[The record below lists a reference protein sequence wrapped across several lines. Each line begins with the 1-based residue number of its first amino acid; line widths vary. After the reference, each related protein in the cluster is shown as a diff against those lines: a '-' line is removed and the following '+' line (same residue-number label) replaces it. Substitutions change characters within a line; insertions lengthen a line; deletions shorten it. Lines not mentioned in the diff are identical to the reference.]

1 MKFIPFAINAIIF
14 LIILICIR
22 HKDDD
27 EYVEYE
33 TLETEPEDRSDGRAH
48 YKFYISGDFG
58 NSYDLPDTPI
68 YAKEIVREDTLMF
81 ITLMDGTHVV
91 TDIKNLIIF
100 ELEKE

>member
-1 MKFIPFAINAIIF
+1 MKFIPIAVAIIIALMIF
-14 LIILICIR
+14 ANSR
-22 HKDDD
+22 SDD

-33 TLETEPEDRSDGRAH
+33 TLETEPEDRSDGRPH

-68 YAKEIVREDTLMF
+68 YAKEIVREGTLMF

>member
-14 LIILICIR
+14 LIIFIYSR
-22 HKDDD
+22 HKDD

-33 TLETEPEDRSDGRAH
+33 TLETEPEDRSDGRPH
-48 YKFYISGDFG
+48 YKFYISSDFG

-68 YAKEIVREDTLMF
+68 YAKEIMREGTLMF
-81 ITLMDGTHVV
+81 ITLMDDTHVV

>member
-14 LIILICIR
+14 LIILIYSR
-22 HKDDD
+22 RKDD

-33 TLETEPEDRSDGRAH
+33 ALETEPEDRSDGRPH
-48 YKFYISGDFG
+48 YKFYISGNFG

-68 YAKEIVREDTLMF
+68 FAKEIVRNGTLMF

>member
-1 MKFIPFAINAIIF
+1 MKFIPFAVAIIIALMIF
-14 LIILICIR
+14 ANSR
-22 HKDDD
+22 SEDE

-33 TLETEPEDRSDGRAH
+33 TLETEPEDHSDGRPH

-68 YAKEIVREDTLMF
+68 LAKEIVRDGTLMF